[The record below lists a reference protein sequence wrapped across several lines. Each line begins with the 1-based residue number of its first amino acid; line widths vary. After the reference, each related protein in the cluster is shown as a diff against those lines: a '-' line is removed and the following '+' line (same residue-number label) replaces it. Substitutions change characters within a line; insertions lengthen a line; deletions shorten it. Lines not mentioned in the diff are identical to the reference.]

1 MRIIARA
8 VPTIDPTAVRL
19 KPAQWLD
26 SRFADYQR
34 AIKGARY
41 DADTKTYLVPRHAW
55 HSIALRLEDTGFE
68 IDACPVATQWRV
80 MDTEMTATLCEQAD
94 ERVASIASKLAL
106 DGKPLRPYQIAGIRW
121 LARQRAALLTDEQ
134 GLGKTV
140 QALCAI
146 PTGAPVIVECPA
158 SLRLYWRDEIV
169 RWRHDLAP
177 IVQPDPRY
185 PKLGEALI
193 VSDGWIRK
201 LVQVSD
207 LVIPDNV
214 FLISDEAHRYKG
226 RSARAE
232 AMAMLCADIR
242 RRNGSTIGLTGTPM
256 MNSPLELYAVL
267 SVFGAARKA
276 FGAWGAYCK
285 GWHAT
290 KGRFHETIWGEP
302 SQAIRDGLAS
312 VTLRRT
318 RAEVLPE
325 LPTWTYQ
332 RISVDVGPQFAKRLD
347 VVYADLETKIRDWE
361 HDANSAFSIGAH
373 SRTMVDLARKKID
386 AMLQWVT
393 LREDDGPLVVFSS
406 HRAPLDALGTLPG
419 WGLIHGD
426 TPMAQRHELVE
437 RFQGGKL
444 RGLGCSIRAAGVGLT
459 LTKAHHMIFVDRS
472 YVPAENMQAR
482 DRLVR
487 FGQHHPVLVAIL
499 VADHPFERRLD
510 EILDNKIA
518 LIEQVV

>member
-1 MRIIARA
+1 M
-8 VPTIDPTAVRL
+8 
-19 KPAQWLD
+19 
-26 SRFADYQR
+26 
-34 AIKGARY
+34 
-41 DADTKTYLVPRHAW
+41 
-55 HSIALRLEDTGFE
+55 
-68 IDACPVATQWRV
+68 
-80 MDTEMTATLCEQAD
+80 
-94 ERVASIASKLAL
+94 
-106 DGKPLRPYQIAGIRW
+106 
-121 LARQRAALLTDEQ
+121 
-134 GLGKTV
+134 
-140 QALCAI
+140 
-146 PTGAPVIVECPA
+146 
-158 SLRLYWRDEIV
+158 
-169 RWRHDLAP
+169 
-177 IVQPDPRY
+177 
-185 PKLGEALI
+185 
-193 VSDGWIRK
+193 
-201 LVQVSD
+201 
-207 LVIPDNV
+207 
-214 FLISDEAHRYKG
+214 
-226 RSARAE
+226 
-232 AMAMLCADIR
+232 
-242 RRNGSTIGLTGTPM
+242 
-256 MNSPLELYAVL
+256 
-267 SVFGAARKA
+267 
-276 FGAWGAYCK
+276 
-285 GWHAT
+285 
-290 KGRFHETIWGEP
+290 
-302 SQAIRDGLAS
+302 
-312 VTLRRT
+312 
-318 RAEVLPE
+318 
-325 LPTWTYQ
+325 
-332 RISVDVGPQFAKRLD
+332 DVGPQFAKRLD